1 VALFAQHSNGKD
13 SEMKKY
19 KCEYCDSV
27 FDEDEI
33 ETVNDN
39 SGASDGTIDICPE
52 CYVPE
57 SFSAYEG
64 K

>member
-1 VALFAQHSNGKD
+1 
-13 SEMKKY
+13 MKKY
-19 KCEYCDSV
+19 KCEYCASV

-39 SGASDGTIDICPE
+39 SGASDGTVDCCPE
-52 CYVPE
+52 CHVPE
-57 SFSAYEG
+57 SFLAYEG